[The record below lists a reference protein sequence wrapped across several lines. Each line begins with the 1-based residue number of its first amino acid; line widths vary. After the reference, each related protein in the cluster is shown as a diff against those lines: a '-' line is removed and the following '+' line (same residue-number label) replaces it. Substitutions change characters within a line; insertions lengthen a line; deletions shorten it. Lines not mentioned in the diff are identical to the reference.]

1 MNKSLNSIYI
11 VSKLHFSDCI
21 QVKLQNVQFLQ
32 ISLNFKQLLMN
43 TSFFTSYMSGFYTS
57 FLKKRVLLI
66 QSISFLTLTTENA
79 FHKHDEFWNYH
90 MSIFWLCICYVSVT
104 LNKRNNLYQNCFML
118 HSFSD
123 FHPLLFSFLSL
134 SWTP

>member
-57 FLKKRVLLI
+57 FLKKK
-66 QSISFLTLTTENA
+66 E
-79 FHKHDEFWNYH
+79 Y
-90 MSIFWLCICYVSVT
+90 Y
-104 LNKRNNLYQNCFML
+104 
-118 HSFSD
+118 
-123 FHPLLFSFLSL
+123 
-134 SWTP
+134 